1 MIKQEK
7 PEIKTVLASIDS
19 TYGEG
24 VSKTI
29 KTVQITQQNAT
40 TEYQFVTE
48 VQGKF
53 QEIKVINKNGKIDVV
68 KMQDLP
74 SAQQ

>member
-29 KTVQITQQNAT
+29 KTVQIT
-40 TEYQFVTE
+40 
-48 VQGKF
+48 
-53 QEIKVINKNGKIDVV
+53 
-68 KMQDLP
+68 
-74 SAQQ
+74 